1 MPWHIPRVRCP
12 RCTREVRTSDL
23 ALIPAEWVLA
33 DEDAA
38 TLWPCGRADI
48 PAGVTTCIDCREELH
63 GFLQDWRSTG
73 EKTCATRMVQRR
85 SVSVEPTQLGWEVTV
100 GYDSIAFRVLSLPC
114 QGVCAHSVK

>member
-1 MPWHIPRVRCP
+1 MPWRIPRARCL

-73 EKTCATRMVQRR
+73 EKTCATHMVQRR

-100 GYDSIAFRVLSLPC
+100 GYDSIAFRVLTHPA
-114 QGVCAHSVK
+114 G